1 MPLLDSLLQLP
12 NHLVLASAFAFMAL
26 LLVGGIVRAEA
37 SGALGA
43 MIRMVGSAGLT
54 VAFGITLIQ
63 LGGAFIGVPVM
74 AGVAMAAQ
82 ASAQSIRGGETRVPL
97 AEDGHYWVDAMVNGT
112 PQRFLIDTGATYTTL
127 SSEAAQDA
135 RVAPGVSSG
144 AESGRVNLHT
154 ANGDA
159 PAKMA
164 RIDRL
169 EVGSIQASD
178 MTTIIAPAIGTT
190 NVLGMNFLSAL
201 EGWRVEG
208 KVMILTPKT
217 GEAD

>member
-1 MPLLDSLLQLP
+1 MPLFDLLLELP
-12 NHLVLASAFAFMAL
+12 NHLVLASAFGFMAL

-54 VAFGITLIQ
+54 VAFGITLVQ
-63 LGGAFIGVPVM
+63 LGGAFIGVPLV

-82 ASAQSIRGGETRVPL
+82 ASAPVLRGGETRVPL
-97 AEDGHYWVDAMVNGT
+97 GEDGHYWVDASVNGT

-127 SSEAAQDA
+127 SSEVAQDA
-135 RVAPGVSSG
+135 MVEPNAG
-144 AESGRVNLHT
+144 AGRVNLHT
-154 ANGDA
+154 ANGDT

-164 RIDRL
+164 QIDSL
-169 EVGSIQASD
+169 EVGSIHAAD

-190 NVLGMNFLSAL
+190 NVLGMNFLSSL

-208 KVMILTPKT
+208 KVMILTPK
-217 GEAD
+217 GSDQL